1 MEAVVVPATAPVA
14 TIPRVTFAGLRQA
27 LGDCV
32 LAVSF
37 LLAML
42 PAARALA
49 FSLAGAA
56 NMVWL
61 VGAAIMAIM
70 SFARFAPRTS
80 AVNWR
85 TLAATGGM
93 LILPCFM
100 RPTATSSGALATT
113 GLCFELFGV
122 VLTQVARI
130 YMGRS
135 FGVLP
140 ANRGIVSK
148 GPFRWVR
155 HPIYF
160 GWFVLS
166 IGYAMCFVS
175 GRNIML
181 IVATLPF
188 MVWRIDQEEAHL
200 STDPD
205 YRRYMDQVQHRLWHG
220 VVRPTLD
227 SLDLRS
233 DRCRASPY
241 GR

>member
-1 MEAVVVPATAPVA
+1 MEAIAARIPAPVA
-14 TIPRVTFAGLRQA
+14 VPQSHVTIAGLRRA

-42 PAARALA
+42 PAGRELS
-49 FSLAGAA
+49 FTLAGAA
-56 NMVWL
+56 NIVWL
-61 VGAAIMAIM
+61 IGAAIMAVM
-70 SFARFAPRTS
+70 SFARFAPLSATVNLRTI
-80 AVNWR
+80 
-85 TLAATGGM
+85 AASGAM
-93 LILPCFM
+93 LILPSFM
-100 RPTATSSGALATT
+100 RPVDRSTGALATF
-113 GLCFELFGV
+113 GLVFELIGV
-122 VLTQVARI
+122 ILTQVARV

-160 GWFVLS
+160 GWLILS
-166 IGYAMCFVS
+166 IGYAMS
-175 GRNIML
+175 YANPRNTIL

-200 STDPD
+200 SADLA
-205 YRRYMDQVQHRLWHG
+205 YRAYMDHVHYRLLPG
-220 VVRPTLD
+220 VI
-227 SLDLRS
+227 
-233 DRCRASPY
+233 
-241 GR
+241 